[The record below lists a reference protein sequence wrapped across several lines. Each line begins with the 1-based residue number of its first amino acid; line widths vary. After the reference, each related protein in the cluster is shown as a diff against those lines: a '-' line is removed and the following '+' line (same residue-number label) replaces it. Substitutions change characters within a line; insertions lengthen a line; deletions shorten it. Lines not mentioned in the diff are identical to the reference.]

1 MLPHLVYT
9 SFLHI
14 APDRIAK
21 AMILQETR
29 PQLKMICTVKI
40 RNKTHKPTKLRFK
53 KKNLYFFPL
62 MFHLP
67 ILIPTWPN
75 LLITN
80 LDILPR
86 PCQDAEKGQEP
97 PTQVLAISGL
107 LLLSLNF
114 PSITTEAF

>member
-1 MLPHLVYT
+1 MLPHLIYT

-53 KKNLYFFPL
+53 KKKKLVFFSPYVSFAYTHSNL
-62 MFHLP
+62 
-67 ILIPTWPN
+67 
-75 LLITN
+75 
-80 LDILPR
+80 
-86 PCQDAEKGQEP
+86 A
-97 PTQVLAISGL
+97 
-107 LLLSLNF
+107 
-114 PSITTEAF
+114 